1 MITPADLDR
10 LLAQDA
16 ATRLLLRVAL
26 DQLHEAQLTI
36 ERQREQIAALRE
48 ELTERQGVPLEL
60 RRVS

>member
-1 MITPADLDR
+1 VISPADLDR

-16 ATRLLLRVAL
+16 ATRLLLRAAL

-36 ERQREQIAALRE
+36 ERQREQLIELRD
-48 ELTERQGVPLEL
+48 ELTARQGVPVDL